1 MKATVKYNSL
11 FITSAYDI
19 ETLKKVAKFRKEA
32 LTLYK
37 GEGKDKTPVCSIA
50 VSKIAAANNLGITFA
65 KDSATEPKLATMSID
80 LPDDANTTEKINAFV
95 RDKLGLTIVNCIKIE
110 EQIAAAL
117 TEIAGDEAAMNAVIT
132 IENEA
137 APEFAADAE

>member
-37 GEGKDKTPVCSIA
+37 GEGKDKTPV
-50 VSKIAAANNLGITFA
+50 
-65 KDSATEPKLATMSID
+65 
-80 LPDDANTTEKINAFV
+80 
-95 RDKLGLTIVNCIKIE
+95 
-110 EQIAAAL
+110 
-117 TEIAGDEAAMNAVIT
+117 
-132 IENEA
+132 
-137 APEFAADAE
+137 